1 MGDVITLADG
11 SGGLLTH
18 RLIEALLG
26 SGLSNPILGE
36 GEDAAYLEEL
46 GIAVTVDS
54 FTVSPPFFPG
64 GDIGKLAACGTI
76 NDLACRGARPI
87 YFAYALLLEE
97 GFPKERLTSIISS
110 FSQVCRE
117 HGILVVAGDTKVL
130 PSKGS
135 SVERDVFLSVCGLGR
150 VERSAPLGIRRVEE
164 GDLIVVTG
172 DVGRHGAAVGAL
184 RFGASLLS
192 APESDC
198 APLWRLM
205 ERAMDVGGVKAARD
219 CTRGGL
225 ATVLCEWARQARGLG
240 VEVWEER
247 IAVSE
252 EVQAFCDAMGFDPL
266 YMACEGRMVMA
277 VEPNMAEEL
286 LSAVKSTPEGVG
298 AAVIGRFVGEHPR
311 QAVLKTSYGGMRVL
325 DMLPYEMLPRIC

>member
-1 MGDVITLADG
+1 MEDVITLAEG

-18 RLIEALLG
+18 RLVEALLR
-26 SGLSNPILGE
+26 SGLSNPILEE
-36 GEDAAYLEEL
+36 GEDAAYLKEL
-46 GIAVTVDS
+46 GIALTVDS

-76 NDLACRGARPI
+76 NDLACRGARPL
-87 YFAYALLLEE
+87 YFAYALLVEE
-97 GFPKERLTSIISS
+97 GFPREQLMSIAGS
-110 FSQVCRE
+110 FSKVCSE
-117 HGILVVAGDTKVL
+117 HGILVAAGDTKVL
-130 PSKGS
+130 PSKGTGE
-135 SVERDVFLSVCGLGR
+135 ERDVFVSVCGLGK
-150 VERSAPLGIRRVEE
+150 VEGAKPLGVRAVEE
-164 GDLIVVTG
+164 GDLIVLTG

-184 RFGASLLS
+184 RFGGSLLN

-205 ERAMDVGGVKAARD
+205 ERAMEVGGVRAARD

-225 ATVLCEWARQARGLG
+225 ATVLCEWALRARGLG

-247 IAVSE
+247 IAVSD

-266 YMACEGRMVMA
+266 YMACEGRMVLA
-277 VEPNMAEEL
+277 VEPRKAEEL
-286 LSAVKSTPEGVG
+286 LSAVREDPEGMG
-298 AAVIGRFVGEHPR
+298 ATVIGRFVAEHPR
-311 QAVLKTSYGGMRVL
+311 RAVLRTSYGGMRVL